1 MTDPRERVVNRRGNR
16 PNRGRVRVKL
26 FVLLLFAATAVI
38 TWQLAHRQSDPVLS
52 YSSSEA
58 APDPLPQSTAAAGQP
73 SLLDS
78 TPYTRGQN
86 RKVYPY
92 SVIPGGITSVADLKL
107 AVAQDPVVARQFQGF
122 NFQRAH
128 LVQVAQKES
137 KFVSYRIGQK
147 VYWTRRKIA
156 LHPGETL
163 VTDGNI
169 TVRTRCGNRVANV
182 PGDTGSPLEPPEEA
196 FNQPYTAMI
205 AAPVPDPANADPGP
219 APLLPTSVEKKS
231 RKWWLL
237 PLFAAPVGMLPDSGH
252 SSSESPLAVTP
263 EPGMSL
269 LLFSGLAGV
278 YWRVRRY
285 RRKD

>member
-1 MTDPRERVVNRRGNR
+1 M
-16 PNRGRVRVKL
+16 RVKL
-26 FVLLLFAATAVI
+26 FVLLLFAATAII
-38 TWQLAHRQSDPVLS
+38 TWQLAHRQSDPVVS
-52 YSSSEA
+52 SASSEA
-58 APDPLPQSTAAAGQP
+58 APIPLPASKDAAATLSPFDAGK
-73 SLLDS
+73 
-78 TPYTRGQN
+78 YTSGQN
-86 RKVYPY
+86 RQVYPY
-92 SVIPGGITSVADLKL
+92 SVIPGGIKNLADLKL
-107 AVAQDPVVARQFQGF
+107 AIAEDPVVARQFEGF

-128 LVQVAQKES
+128 LTQVAQNES
-137 KFVSYRIGQK
+137 MFVSYRIGQK

-156 LHPGETL
+156 LHRGETL

-169 TVRTRCGNRVANV
+169 TVRTRCGNRVAKV
-182 PGDTGSPLEPPEEA
+182 PGDTGSPLEPPEDA

-205 AAPVPDPANADPGP
+205 AAPDPDPAKADPGP
-219 APLLPTSVEKKS
+219 TPLLPASVAKKS

-278 YWRVRRY
+278 YWRVRKY

>member
-1 MTDPRERVVNRRGNR
+1 MTDPRASVVSRRGNG
-16 PNRGRVRVKL
+16 PSRGRMRVKL
-26 FVLLLFAATAVI
+26 FFLLLFAATAVI

-58 APDPLPQSTAAAGQP
+58 APVPLPQSTAAAGP
-73 SLLDS
+73 NSALGS

-86 RKVYPY
+86 RLVYPY
-92 SVIPGGITSVADLKL
+92 SVIPGGVTSVADLKL

-122 NFQRAH
+122 DFGRAH

-147 VYWTRRKIA
+147 VYWTRKKIA
-156 LHPGETL
+156 LHAGETL

-196 FNQPYTAMI
+196 FSQPYAAMI
-205 AAPVPDPANADPGP
+205 AAPDPDPAKADPGP
-219 APLLPTSVEKKS
+219 APLLPASVVKKS

-237 PLFAAPVGMLPDSGH
+237 PLFAAPVGMLPESGH
-252 SSSESPLAVTP
+252 SGSDPLAVTP